1 MKKINDDI
9 AKALEKCL
17 QAVSLGELS
26 KRTGVGKST
35 LRRFSEYRGKYAPSE
50 TLRKIYPELR
60 RYLLLKEAEVDEV
73 RPVRIGSAP
82 RMGHYLDEL
91 TSNDKVMLDTYSSLG
106 KADRKAFAETFSD
119 AVRKEDVVPLEIKE
133 LNAEENN
140 ILSLFHAIKAEYQE
154 EFLMS
159 VVECAVEEMK
169 RRRKAF

>member
-9 AKALEKCL
+9 AKAFEKCL

-26 KRTGVGKST
+26 ERTGVGKST
-35 LRRFSEYRGKYAPSE
+35 LRSFCKRKGKYAPSE

-60 RYLLLKEAEVDEV
+60 RYLLLKEAEVNEV

-91 TSNDKVMLDTYSSLG
+91 TSNDKVLIDTYSSLG
-106 KADRKAFAETFSD
+106 KADRKAFTETFAD
-119 AVRKEDVVPLEIKE
+119 AVRMEDVVPVEVKE
-133 LNAEENN
+133 LSAEENN

-159 VVECAVEEMK
+159 VVECATEEMK

>member
-9 AKALEKCL
+9 AKAFEKCL
-17 QAVSLGELS
+17 KAVSLGELS
-26 KRTGVGKST
+26 ARTGVGKST
-35 LRRFSEYRGKYAPSE
+35 LRRFSERKGKYAPSE

-91 TSNDKVMLDTYSSLG
+91 TSNEKVLLDTYSSLN
-106 KADRKAFAETFSD
+106 KDDRKAFAVNFAD
-119 AVRKEDVVPLEIKE
+119 AVRKEDVVLLEIKE
-133 LNAEENN
+133 LSTEENN
-140 ILSLFHAIKAEYQE
+140 ILALFRALKAEYQE
-154 EFLMS
+154 EFLMT
-159 VVECAVEEMK
+159 VVESAIDEMK